1 VPVCYTGNNSVIG
14 IFTAKDDNYGWVIP
28 IQTILEKFEDEKK
41 LSKPLAYMVDV
52 SSYLEKASESYN
64 KGDLNED
71 LKHLDIILKDQN
83 FIVTLYDKGVLLGE
97 LGKQEEAI
105 EWFNTV
111 LDIDPNHTN
120 ALNAKGNSLNSL

>member
-1 VPVCYTGNNSVIG
+1 MPVCYTGNNSVIG

-97 LGKQEEAI
+97 LGKHEEAI

>member
-1 VPVCYTGNNSVIG
+1 
-14 IFTAKDDNYGWVIP
+14 
-28 IQTILEKFEDEKK
+28 
-41 LSKPLAYMVDV
+41 M
-52 SSYLEKASESYN
+52 EKASESYN

-97 LGKQEEAI
+97 LGKHEEAI